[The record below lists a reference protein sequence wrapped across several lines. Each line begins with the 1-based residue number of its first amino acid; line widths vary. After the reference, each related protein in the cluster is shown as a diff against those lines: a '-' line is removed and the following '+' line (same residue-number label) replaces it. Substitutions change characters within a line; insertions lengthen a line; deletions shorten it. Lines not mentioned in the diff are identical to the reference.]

1 MRKKDKFAVVNLTAY
16 IARFYIGNRRTHC
29 HIMAQSAETA
39 EAEVLKVY
47 PTAKNITITLKPVK
61 DSEPIK

>member
-29 HIMAQSAETA
+29 HIMAQNAESA
-39 EAEVLKVY
+39 EAEVFKVY
-47 PTAKNITITLKPVK
+47 PSAKNVTISLKPTK